1 MRLQGVSRRLRAG
14 ARQRLRSDGG
24 KVVSAARFSP
34 PSSLVPP
41 RLPLTAMHEEEA
53 PRLETT
59 ASPLPGECTRTQ
71 RHPAPRFAGNDAL
84 YEQQDA

>member
-1 MRLQGVSRRLRAG
+1 MGYKAFRDGYAPVLDRRLGRT
-14 ARQRLRSDGG
+14 RSCPRL
-24 KVVSAARFSP
+24 ASP

-59 ASPLPGECTRTQ
+59 ASLLPGECTRTQ

>member
-14 ARQRLRSDGG
+14 ARQKTRTRQGRVRGSLLPR
-24 KVVSAARFSP
+24 
-34 PSSLVPP
+34 SSLVPP

-59 ASPLPGECTRTQ
+59 ASLLPGGRRRTQ

>member
-14 ARQRLRSDGG
+14 ARQ
-24 KVVSAARFSP
+24 KTARTEEGRVRGSLLP

-59 ASPLPGECTRTQ
+59 ASLLPGECTRTQ